1 MMSAMIDGIGL
12 HAPLHPGCV
21 PKRQATVTSSRCR
34 CSSKGAPPPI
44 LWA

>member
-1 MMSAMIDGIGL
+1 MLSAMIDGIGL
-12 HAPLHPGCV
+12 HAPLHPDCV

-34 CSSKGAPPPI
+34 CSSRSGSRPI